1 MPDPTTESLNYL
13 GSDTDKMFAQVPDVY
28 EEEVVNQ
35 ETSPITRVVD
45 ATEIKKDVPQGLN
58 PDLVAEFY
66 VAVARQEGFK
76 GGVKDYSEVLAKDKG
91 AQLKAFSHAKQN
103 GFKGTQEDLMKL
115 TGIQTPVKK
124 KDDGASSSTSPEG
137 STDSTL
143 ELPTLDFSGDS
154 QSVEGVTGVTGA
166 TGIQGVTGVQG
177 VGGQTGVTGVTGQ
190 QGVTGATGTTGAVGA
205 PIKGFTGYS
214 PEYLKKKDQTLKNI
228 ADAKARGNDPA
239 FLEKEKKNRL
249 RQQLKQKKKLIF
261 LGK

>member
-154 QSVEGVTGVTGA
+154 QSVEGGNWC
-166 TGIQGVTGVQG
+166 
-177 VGGQTGVTGVTGQ
+177 
-190 QGVTGATGTTGAVGA
+190 
-205 PIKGFTGYS
+205 YWCHWHSRCYRS
-214 PEYLKKKDQTLKNI
+214 PRSGRTDRSNWCYWSTRSNGSH
-228 ADAKARGNDPA
+228 RN
-239 FLEKEKKNRL
+239 NRSCGCSNQRL
-249 RQQLKQKKKLIF
+249 YRIF
-261 LGK
+261 S